1 MQYLWLP
8 LSHVFGKMLLCL
20 PIQVGF
26 PTVVDGRVDK
36 IIDNLPETQP
46 TWMGAAP
53 RIFEKVYGKI
63 NTMMEADGG
72 AKLKLYRWAV
82 EVGTKVANERADGR
96 EPSGRLAIEYKLAD
110 KIILSKIR
118 ARFGGHV
125 RYFISG
131 SAALNKDIAL
141 WFSAI
146 GLPILEG
153 YGLSESSAAAS
164 VNRPY
169 LGANQVGTVGWPL
182 PGTEFKLGEDDELL
196 VKGPGVMQGYWNL
209 ERETAEVL
217 TDGWFHTG
225 DIGEIAESG
234 HIRITDRKKDL
245 FKTSNGKYVSPGAI
259 EAMFKGV
266 CPYASNLVVEGDG
279 RKFVSAII
287 TLDEDAIAEWA
298 EKNGMAGKSYR
309 DVVTSDACRE
319 MVQGYVDE
327 MNLRLNRWE
336 QIKRFI
342 ILPRDLSVE
351 EGEITPSM
359 KIKRRVVV
367 KKFKDDLDE
376 LYTD

>member
-1 MQYLWLP
+1 M
-8 LSHVFGKMLLCL
+8 C
-20 PIQVGF
+20 
-26 PTVVDGRVDK
+26 
-36 IIDNLPETQP
+36 
-46 TWMGAAP
+46 
-53 RIFEKVYGKI
+53 
-63 NTMMEADGG
+63 
-72 AKLKLYRWAV
+72 
-82 EVGTKVANERADGR
+82 
-96 EPSGRLAIEYKLAD
+96 
-110 KIILSKIR
+110 IR
-118 ARFGGHV
+118 DR
-125 RYFISG
+125 
-131 SAALNKDIAL
+131 
-141 WFSAI
+141 
-146 GLPILEG
+146 
-153 YGLSESSAAAS
+153 
-164 VNRPY
+164 
-169 LGANQVGTVGWPL
+169 
-182 PGTEFKLGEDDELL
+182 
-196 VKGPGVMQGYWNL
+196 GYWNL